1 MKMEMENGDE
11 IWRWKAV
18 MKMEME
24 SGDENGNGK
33 R

>member
-1 MKMEMENGDE
+1 MEMENGDE

-24 SGDENGNGK
+24 SGDENGDGK